1 MTRRYETVYIFDS
14 ALEEPA
20 ITEKLDKF
28 HALLMKDGKGTLTN
42 VAHWGKR
49 TLAFPIKKRD
59 SGHYVVAQF
68 ETAADLL
75 PEYERAVKL
84 DEAVLRYL
92 VVVSEGLPA
101 KPEAAPVV
109 AAVIAPEVEE
119 LEEDEA

>member
-20 ITEKLDKF
+20 VTEKLEKF
-28 HALLMKDGKGTLTN
+28 HALLTKDTKGRVTN

-49 TLAFPIKKRD
+49 TLAYPIKKRD
-59 SGHYVVAQF
+59 VGYYVVAQF
-68 ETAADLL
+68 EATGDLL

-84 DEAVLRYL
+84 DEGVLRFL

-101 KPEAAPVV
+101 KPEAAP
-109 AAVIAPEVEE
+109 AVIATEDEE

>member
-1 MTRRYETVYIFDS
+1 MARRYETVYIFDP

-20 ITEKLDKF
+20 INEKLEKF
-28 HALLMKDGKGTLTN
+28 HAQLTRDGKGSITN

-49 TLAFPIKKRD
+49 TLAFPIKKKD
-59 SGHYVVAQF
+59 AGSYVVAQF
-68 ETAADLL
+68 EAAGELL

-84 DEAVLRYL
+84 DEGVLRFL

-101 KPEAAPVV
+101 KPEAAP
-109 AAVIAPEVEE
+109 AVIAAPEEDE